1 MNYSAVS
8 DVMPN
13 IISLTILL
21 KQILLL
27 LNSVH
32 IGNLPAKDKAII
44 IEAIGIQ
51 TQLHSTYHRQ
61 LLNNVSL
68 LRAHEKRTNQY
79 EKFHILMEVL
89 RIYFLIKIHVLHF
102 KNIYKKH

>member
-27 LNSVH
+27 LNSVQ

-51 TQLHSTYHRQ
+51 TQQHSTYHRQ
-61 LLNNVSL
+61 LLNNVSF